1 MIMTIIIILILIII
15 ILILIIIILILII
28 IILIL
33 IIIMTISFLTSI
45 VSRPGLVS
53 RLGLD
58 VGKLYAAHSE
68 EYSTDGSIEFP

>member
-1 MIMTIIIILILIII
+1 MIMT
-15 ILILIIIILILII
+15 II

-45 VSRPGLVS
+45 VSRPGL
-53 RLGLD
+53 D

>member
-15 ILILIIIILILII
+15 
-28 IILIL
+28 IL

-45 VSRPGLVS
+45 VSRP
-53 RLGLD
+53 GLD

>member
-1 MIMTIIIILILIII
+1 MIMTIIIILILI
-15 ILILIIIILILII
+15 LIIII
-28 IILIL
+28 IL

-45 VSRPGLVS
+45 VSRP
-53 RLGLD
+53 GLD

>member
-1 MIMTIIIILILIII
+1 MIMTIIIT
-15 ILILIIIILILII
+15 LILII

-33 IIIMTISFLTSI
+33 IIIMTISFLTST
-45 VSRPGLVS
+45 VSRPGLIS
-53 RLGLD
+53 RPGLD

>member
-1 MIMTIIIILILIII
+1 MIMTIIIILIII
-15 ILILIIIILILII
+15 ILILIIIM
-28 IILIL
+28 LIL

-45 VSRPGLVS
+45 VSWPGLVS
-53 RLGLD
+53 RPGLD

>member
-1 MIMTIIIILILIII
+1 MIMTIIIIIILLLLIII
-15 ILILIIIILILII
+15 I
-28 IILIL
+28 IL

-45 VSRPGLVS
+45 VSRPGLIS
-53 RLGLD
+53 RPGLD

>member
-1 MIMTIIIILILIII
+1 MIMIMTIIIILILIII
-15 ILILIIIILILII
+15 
-28 IILIL
+28 IL

-45 VSRPGLVS
+45 VSRP
-53 RLGLD
+53 GLD